1 MKLNCLLAGVGGQG
15 TVLASRVLAQT
26 AMSRNFPA
34 CTAETIG
41 MAQRGGCVVSQVRI
55 GTTDC
60 GPTIP
65 LHQADLLLGFEPA
78 EALRN
83 FSYLKE
89 GGIALINISPILPV
103 TASLG
108 GCEYNINAILEYI
121 RQKAASAIFIN
132 GNNLCQQAGS
142 AKVLNVIMLGV
153 AARENLL
160 PFTKADLLQTLMQN
174 LPEKF
179 LELNRRAF
187 EIGYTYKEQGRGMT
201 HDA

>member
-1 MKLNCLLAGVGGQG
+1 MPI
-15 TVLASRVLAQT
+15 SRK
-26 AMSRNFPA
+26 
-34 CTAETIG
+34 
-41 MAQRGGCVVSQVRI
+41 
-55 GTTDC
+55 
-60 GPTIP
+60 
-65 LHQADLLLGFEPA
+65 
-78 EALRN
+78 ALRN

-89 GGIALINISPILPV
+89 GGIALINTSPIFPV

-108 GCEYNINAILEYI
+108 GCPYDLQAILEFI
-121 RQKAASAIFIN
+121 RQKAAAAIFIN
-132 GNNLCQQAGS
+132 GNDLCQQVGS
-142 AKVLNVIMLGV
+142 TKVLNVIMLGI

-160 PFTKADLLQTLMQN
+160 PFTKEDLLQTLEQN

>member
-89 GGIALINISPILPV
+89 GGIALINISPIFPV

-108 GCEYNINAILEYI
+108 GCQYDIQAILEFI
-121 RQKAASAIFIN
+121 GQKAAAAIFIN
-132 GNNLCQQAGS
+132 GNDLCRQAGS

-160 PFTKADLLQTLMQN
+160 PFTKADLLQTLVQN

-179 LELNRRAF
+179 LELNRLAF
-187 EIGYTYKEQGRGMT
+187 EIGYTYKEQGRGGL